1 MALRRHGADL
11 KGGLGGGWAS
21 TARRQDAPHPSAQAD
36 DGRCP
41 PDAAHGGCANRGGRR
56 VVRAEKNTQTGSR
69 AAAGVHGGK
78 AADWWAYP
86 GDPCPTR
93 DPVSKPRPALTPAP
107 VHHRALF
114 PPFFLAATRPPS
126 VERLAVAAAR
136 GPFPFVV
143 SCTGAALV
151 HGIPARPPP
160 SPLPLPSHYRAS
172 RPSTPPRHPPP
183 PPNPPPF
190 PPPPASPTPPPFLSA
205 STVPVTTPPPPISPS
220 FLVLP
225 APVSLPLAPPPTLP
239 PTTPPPPSPPPPW
252 PTPQQRRRRPP
263 PTRCCCASFPT
274 FSTARALARGP
285 SCPSLRACSSATVR
299 DGVAG
304 ILGGCRLGGGGTL
317 HGGYG

>member
-1 MALRRHGADL
+1 MGGAQTV
-11 KGGLGGGWAS
+11 A
-21 TARRQDAPHPSAQAD
+21 
-36 DGRCP
+36 
-41 PDAAHGGCANRGGRR
+41 DAASFARKRNSKRGPELPRVSMAGRRLIGGR
-56 VVRAEKNTQTGSR
+56 
-69 AAAGVHGGK
+69 
-78 AADWWAYP
+78 
-86 GDPCPTR
+86 
-93 DPVSKPRPALTPAP
+93 TPAIR
-107 VHHRALF
+107 V
-114 PPFFLAATRPPS
+114 PPATPFQRRLQPSRPLLS
-126 VERLAVAAAR
+126 TTA
-136 GPFPFVV
+136 PFSRRF
-143 SCTGAALV
+143 SSRR
-151 HGIPARPPP
+151 PARPLW
-160 SPLPLPSHYRAS
+160 SAWQGQRRGVRS
-172 RPSTPPRHPPP
+172 RSSCPAPAPRSSTAYPHVPHPPP
-183 PPNPPPF
+183 CPSPPAIALPARRRHLGTLPAPPNPPPF

-225 APVSLPLAPPPTLP
+225 APVSLPLAPPPSLP